1 MTDCGRCP
9 DRATRKGEI
18 NPHNSF
24 YDVLIILKDRQH
36 NFQQSSFFFQ
46 IHLNKLEKW
55 RDNQLYHG
63 VGMGVLTL
71 LASN

>member
-36 NFQQSSFFFQ
+36 NFQQSSFFFFSNSSEQ
-46 IHLNKLEKW
+46 IGKMA
-55 RDNQLYHG
+55 R
-63 VGMGVLTL
+63 
-71 LASN
+71 